1 MVTDHHR
8 QHRREPVRLRPFANI
23 ATVRGRRVC
32 VCDTPNV
39 GVSQPT
45 VSLLEKRW
53 PSSRRSCERLAC

>member
-8 QHRREPVRLRPFANI
+8 QHRPEPVRLRPFANI

-45 VSLLEKRW
+45 VSLL
-53 PSSRRSCERLAC
+53 